1 MGSESSVFL
10 EVLQNAGVIGVVVVM
25 LASGFV
31 WVMKKLIQTLEAVA
45 DRYLKQ
51 ILDLQH
57 EMNVN
62 ITKVITTLSA
72 PKD

>member
-72 PKD
+72 PKG